1 MLADYSY
8 YTREYRGTQIET
20 EAEFSALQIR
30 AEAYINK
37 ITFGRADDSNGVKNA
52 VCAVCE
58 VYAKYAAR
66 EGISSEDNDGYR
78 ITYASSSRFADNQLY
93 RAARLYLPDE
103 MLYRG
108 VQ

>member
-8 YTREYRGTQIET
+8 YTREYRGTQIEA

-58 VYAKYAAR
+58 VYAAEAKDR
-66 EGISSEDNDGYR
+66 VSSETVGRHTVAYR
-78 ITYASSSRFADNQLY
+78 ENPKSLEKRAYQAASLFLANTGL
-93 RAARLYLPDE
+93 
-103 MLYRG
+103 MYRG
-108 VQ
+108 LE